1 MKRKR
6 WCKIEEEVIFKTINQ
21 AQTAEITEKKS
32 RFIANI
38 LYVESIEEAEEYI
51 KQIRKKYNDA
61 KHNCFAYAI
70 ETEDGSIAVKY
81 NDDGEPGGTAG
92 APMLKIILENG
103 LSNVLVVVTRYFGGI
118 LLGTGGLVRA
128 YSDVT
133 KKAIEKTKIIQKTR
147 GYEAKI
153 QIEYDSLETLKYYLK
168 KQNIK
173 IINTNYEEKI
183 EVIVE
188 IPKNVLNEFTNNYN
202 NNKFQ
207 IIKFDTVKEK
217 FIEI

>member
-202 NNKFQ
+202 NNKFK